1 MDKDLQTLLQAI
13 RKVVASDHRIR
24 DKISDTKKVCTVDQ
38 DTQRMAAQESSK
50 RRIILT
56 KEA

>member
-1 MDKDLQTLLQAI
+1 MDKDLRTLVQAI

-24 DKISDTKKVCTVDQ
+24 DKISDTKQVSPVDQ
-38 DTQRMAAQESSK
+38 DAQRATAQESSK